1 MLQIMVALVI
11 YMVLVIPM
19 GTYLYHITTGRK
31 TFADPV
37 FDRIDNGIYRIC
49 KIDRQGMNW
58 KQYALSLLTTNA
70 VMIFAGYLI
79 LRLQGSLF
87 LNPNGTGAM
96 EPTLAF
102 NTIIS
107 FMTNTNL
114 QHYAGESGLSYLSQ
128 TLVIIFMMF
137 TSAATGYAA
146 CMAFIRGITGTGKDM
161 GNFYEDMIRIMTRV
175 LIPVSI
181 VIALI
186 LVSQGT
192 PENYTANLTV
202 QTLEG
207 KNQDIAMGPMAAL
220 VAIKHLG
227 TNGGGFL
234 GANSSTPLENPTILS
249 NMVEM
254 YAMAILPGA
263 CVIVFGRM
271 FHDKNKKAQAE
282 KKGTRPMFGR
292 QAGPVFGAMAI
303 LFLVGLMICFFA
315 EKAGNPVLEQA
326 GLSQAMGN
334 MEGKEVRFG
343 ISQSA
348 LFTTVTT
355 SFTTGTVNNMHDS
368 LTPLG
373 GMVPLLHMMLNCVF
387 GGKGVGFM
395 NMIMYA
401 ILAVFL
407 CGLMIGR
414 TPEYLGKKIEGREMK
429 LIVIVLILHPLLILG
444 FSALAVVNQAGLAG
458 ITNPGFHGLSQ
469 VLYEFASSAAN
480 NGSGFEG
487 LADNTGFWN
496 MTTGVVMFLGRYIPI
511 IAQIA
516 IAGSLLAK
524 RRMNESVGT
533 LRTDNV
539 LFMLILVFIVY
550 IFAALTFFPA
560 LALGPIAEHL
570 ILWYPM

>member
-1 MLQIMVALVI
+1 MAALVI

-58 KQYALSLLTTNA
+58 KQYAVSLLTTNA

-175 LIPVSI
+175 LIPISI

-271 FHDKNKKAQAE
+271 FHDKNKKAQEE
-282 KKGTRPMFGR
+282 KKGTRPIFGR

-496 MTTGVVMFLGRYIPI
+496 MTTGIVMFLGRYIPI

>member
-58 KQYALSLLTTNA
+58 KQYAVSLLTTNA

-175 LIPVSI
+175 LIPISI

>member
-58 KQYALSLLTTNA
+58 KQYAVSLLTTNA

-175 LIPVSI
+175 LIPLSI

-496 MTTGVVMFLGRYIPI
+496 MTTGIVMFVGRYIPI

>member
-1 MLQIMVALVI
+1 MVALVI

-496 MTTGVVMFLGRYIPI
+496 MTTGIVMFLGRYIPI